1 MARHGENIRKR
12 KDGRW
17 EARYQAFDA
26 EKSRKIY
33 RSVYG
38 SSYAA
43 VKEKRATA
51 LHKSQNP
58 DNARPC
64 TSVRFAQAAEE
75 WLAEIADKRKY
86 STYVKYRNIYKNHL
100 EAISGS
106 CLLSDIPKC
115 ELQVKIFD
123 HLSNRELSES
133 IRRSIC
139 CTAKQILAFAGEK
152 YSVCIPALKLP
163 EIKHT
168 PKQPQILS
176 RDEQSRLL
184 AVIGD
189 SDVFKTNACGSA
201 ANTRTGDHKAGVD
214 VKETAC
220 GEGKPAAYEASAKTK
235 TGDYEACADAK
246 ETACGEGKAADCVT
260 SAGAKAAI
268 LLCLFTGMRL
278 GELCALKW
286 SDIDCINR
294 TVTVNRTVQRI
305 SATGHISKTIL
316 METSP
321 KSESSKRTIPLTD
334 PVLERLRK
342 LKGDKPYIF
351 GEDKPLDPR
360 TMQQRFKRLLKEA
373 GVDDRNFHTLRHVF
387 ATNCIE
393 NGMDVKALS
402 EILGH
407 ADVKITL
414 NRYVHPTMD
423 TKRQQL
429 GILSDY
435 YGQICGQV
443 A

>member
-201 ANTRTGDHKAGVD
+201 ANTRTGDHEAGVD

-220 GEGKPAAYEASAKTK
+220 GEGKAV
-235 TGDYEACADAK
+235 
-246 ETACGEGKAADCVT
+246 DCVT

-286 SDIDCINR
+286 SDIDCKNR

-373 GVDDRNFHTLRHVF
+373 GVGDRNFHTLRHVF

>member
-123 HLSNRELSES
+123 HLTNRELSES

-201 ANTRTGDHKAGVD
+201 ANTRTGDHEAGVD
-214 VKETAC
+214 V
-220 GEGKPAAYEASAKTK
+220 
-235 TGDYEACADAK
+235 K

-286 SDIDCINR
+286 SDIDCKNR

-342 LKGDKPYIF
+342 LEGDKPYIF

>member
-201 ANTRTGDHKAGVD
+201 ANTRTGDHEAGVD
-214 VKETAC
+214 V
-220 GEGKPAAYEASAKTK
+220 
-235 TGDYEACADAK
+235 K

-286 SDIDCINR
+286 SDIDCKNR

-342 LKGDKPYIF
+342 LEGDKPYIF

>member
-201 ANTRTGDHKAGVD
+201 ANTRTGDHEAGVD
-214 VKETAC
+214 V
-220 GEGKPAAYEASAKTK
+220 
-235 TGDYEACADAK
+235 K

-278 GELCALKW
+278 GELWALKG
-286 SDIDCINR
+286 SDIDCKNR

-342 LKGDKPYIF
+342 LEGDKPYIF

>member
-201 ANTRTGDHKAGVD
+201 ANTRTGDHEAGVD

-220 GEGKPAAYEASAKTK
+220 GEGKAV
-235 TGDYEACADAK
+235 
-246 ETACGEGKAADCVT
+246 DCVT

-286 SDIDCINR
+286 SDIDCKNR

>member
-1 MARHGENIRKR
+1 M
-12 KDGRW
+12 
-17 EARYQAFDA
+17 
-26 EKSRKIY
+26 
-33 RSVYG
+33 
-38 SSYAA
+38 
-43 VKEKRATA
+43 
-51 LHKSQNP
+51 
-58 DNARPC
+58 
-64 TSVRFAQAAEE
+64 
-75 WLAEIADKRKY
+75 
-86 STYVKYRNIYKNHL
+86 
-100 EAISGS
+100 
-106 CLLSDIPKC
+106 
-115 ELQVKIFD
+115 
-123 HLSNRELSES
+123 
-133 IRRSIC
+133 
-139 CTAKQILAFAGEK
+139 
-152 YSVCIPALKLP
+152 
-163 EIKHT
+163 
-168 PKQPQILS
+168 
-176 RDEQSRLL
+176 
-184 AVIGD
+184 
-189 SDVFKTNACGSA
+189 
-201 ANTRTGDHKAGVD
+201 
-214 VKETAC
+214 
-220 GEGKPAAYEASAKTK
+220 
-235 TGDYEACADAK
+235 
-246 ETACGEGKAADCVT
+246 DCVT

-286 SDIDCINR
+286 SDIDCKNR